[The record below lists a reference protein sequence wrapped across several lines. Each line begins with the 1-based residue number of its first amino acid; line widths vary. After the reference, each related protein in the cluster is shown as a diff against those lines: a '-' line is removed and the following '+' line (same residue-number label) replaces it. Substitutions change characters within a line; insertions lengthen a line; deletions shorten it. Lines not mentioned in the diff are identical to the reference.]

1 LTPFSVVSPAVLLCP
16 FAGAQA
22 QSDSPLPARASSNVL
37 EEVIVTAQKRDQNS
51 QDVPMSVQVFS
62 AHQVRELR
70 LETIEMLR
78 GPQGTLF
85 GRNTVSGAIN
95 MVTRK
100 AAPDFSSEF
109 TGGVGI
115 GRIGGMQVRIRP
127 QELLFRTVGG
137 ADGQRQYAG

>member
-1 LTPFSVVSPAVLLCP
+1 MSGTGCARGWLGRQLALFAAPAALLLCP

-51 QDVPMSVQVFS
+51 QDVPLSVQVFS
-62 AHQVRELR
+62 ADQIRELR

-85 GRNTVSGAIN
+85 GRNTVSG
-95 MVTRK
+95 
-100 AAPDFSSEF
+100 EF

-115 GRIGGMQVRIRP
+115 GRIGGMQVRIP
-127 QELLFRTVGG
+127 QQELFFRTVGG
-137 ADGQRQYAG
+137 ADGQRQHAS